1 VCKNWF
7 KNSHPFGKK
16 CQKAAGGDFFLTH
29 TVGVEHLLMP
39 AQLTGTHWAMTG
51 MIWCLALTVWDV
63 CLKLSC
69 FQSTSTHSALEASHF
84 MRYINSQVT
93 YLLTYLLTYQTV
105 YSVKDINQTRD
116 RLVCFSWI
124 NSHRSRQTSIE
135 ADKPLALRT
144 LANLQTCLSSS
155 LYVIWL
161 LSSGSLPSL
170 SITHQSNSPINHHD
184 ASLITVNPLNPSKTV
199 RFFRS

>member
-1 VCKNWF
+1 MCKNWF

-69 FQSTSTHSALEASHF
+69 FQSTSTYSALEASHF

-93 YLLTYLLTYQTV
+93 YLLTYLLT
-105 YSVKDINQTRD
+105 
-116 RLVCFSWI
+116 RLF
-124 NSHRSRQTSIE
+124 T
-135 ADKPLALRT
+135 ALRT
-144 LANLQTCLSSS
+144 LTKPVTDLCVSAESIHTGADRHQSRQTNL
-155 LYVIWL
+155 WL
-161 LSSGSLPSL
+161 WERWQICRLVSVVHCMWSDCCPQGHYLPCQSHI
-170 SITHQSNSPINHHD
+170 SQTHQLTTTMPH
-184 ASLITVNPLNPSKTV
+184 L
-199 RFFRS
+199 